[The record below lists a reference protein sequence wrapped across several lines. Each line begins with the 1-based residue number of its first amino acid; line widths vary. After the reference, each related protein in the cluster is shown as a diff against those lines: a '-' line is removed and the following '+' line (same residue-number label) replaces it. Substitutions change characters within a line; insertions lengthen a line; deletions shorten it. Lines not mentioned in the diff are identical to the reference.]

1 MVDLILLKIQD
12 FDVILGMDWLRIYH
26 SNANYHT
33 KVVSLRTLDGKEVK
47 FKGERNEEYE
57 GLVLTLTARKLVRKR
72 GEVYLVYVIDKKSEE
87 MRLSKIPIAQEFPK
101 VFPEDLLGL
110 PPGQEVEVSIEVFP
124 GTTLVSQTP

>member
-124 GTTLVSQTP
+124 GTTLVSQL